1 VEGYYLV
8 EIVILIGAFFMLMLL
23 GVPIAF
29 SMGISSVIFLIFFY
43 LTGGSIPM
51 ETAVQRIVL
60 AVNSFPFLAIPLFV
74 LAGELMNTGG
84 ITRRIIDFS
93 NALVGHFRGGLAQ
106 VNILASIFFSGM
118 SGSSIA
124 DSATI
129 GKIMIPQMINE
140 KYDRGFSAVVTASSS
155 TIGPIIPPSIIMVI
169 YGVMSGTSIGRLFIG
184 GIIPGL
190 LMGLSLMVITYIISK
205 QKNYPVH
212 HRASYKMMIKSF
224 AKSFFPLLMPF
235 LLIWGI
241 LSGQFTPTEAAVVAV
256 VYGLILCVFY
266 RELKISDLPHIGSC
280 VVKTSARILFIISAA
295 GLFGWLLTY
304 LNAPSMFADYLIS
317 ISGNVIMTIILINI
331 ILLVLGFFI
340 ETTAIIIMTVPV
352 LMPVVMELGMDP
364 VQFGVMMLLNCMIGT
379 ITFPVGVLMFVV
391 NDIAGINTYE
401 FVKSAKYFY
410 LALLI
415 VLMMLAFI
423 PQITTFLPSLLMP

>member
-1 VEGYYLV
+1 MIDIL
-8 EIVILIGAFFMLMLL
+8 ILIGAFFLLMLL
-23 GVPIAF
+23 GVPVAF
-29 SMGISSVIFLIFFY
+29 SMGISSIIFLVYFY
-43 LTGGSIPM
+43 LGGGTIPM
-51 ETAVQRIVL
+51 ETSVQRIVL
-60 AVNSFPFLAIPLFV
+60 GVNSFPFLAIPLFV

-84 ITRRIIDFS
+84 ITKRIISFS
-93 NALVGHFRGGLAQ
+93 NSLVGHFRGGLAQ

-190 LMGLSLMVITYIISK
+190 IMGISLMVITYIISK

-212 HRASYKMMIKSF
+212 EKASMRNVLKSF
-224 AKSFFPLLMPF
+224 ASSFFPLLMPI
-235 LLIWGI
+235 LLIGGI

-266 RELKISDLPHIGSC
+266 RELKTRELPYIGIS
-280 VVKTSARILFIISAA
+280 VVKTSARILFIIANA

-304 LNAPSMFADYLIS
+304 LNAPSMFADYLLG
-317 ISGNVIMTIILINI
+317 ISGNVILTIIIINI

-352 LMPVVMELGMDP
+352 LMPVVIELGMDP

-391 NDIAGINTYE
+391 NDIAGIGTYE
-401 FVKSAKYFY
+401 FVKNAKYFY
-410 LALLI
+410 LALII
-415 VLMMLAFI
+415 VLLMIAFI
-423 PQITTFLPSLLMP
+423 PQITTFLPAVFMP